1 MSYVSLS
8 ACVRS
13 SVRAQRV
20 YAMAEHRRIN
30 SFASSHHCSAS
41 DTTVIVA
48 ELQCTE
54 PGCPPLETAIGVLT
68 GVGPQTQYKVH
79 KAMVEVTHEDVI
91 DAIHAKGHSH

>member
-1 MSYVSLS
+1 MERVELTCEHVHVVASI
-8 ACVRS
+8 RS
-13 SVRAQRV
+13 TRLLTAV
-20 YAMAEHRRIN
+20 
-30 SFASSHHCSAS
+30 SAS

-79 KAMVEVTHEDVI
+79 KAMVDVTHEDVI
-91 DAIHAKGHSH
+91 EAIHAKGHSH